1 MDISCQGE
9 KEMKAKLLRVLRLFG
24 FDVLLLGL
32 LEKLYLGLSK
42 KLSALEKAVNFL
54 RQTIA
59 ESEN

>member
-1 MDISCQGE
+1 
-9 KEMKAKLLRVLRLFG
+9 MKAKLLRVLRLFG